1 MNFKKIVPHLIAIGV
16 FVLLASVYFSPIFND
31 YSLKQSDI
39 QQFRGMEKEIVDAN
53 LMNEEEALWTNSM
66 FGGMPA
72 YQINVQHP
80 NNFVKN
86 VDLFMKLGLP
96 GPVGLLFMAMLGF
109 YIFALCLRV
118 NPWLG
123 ILGAIAFGFSTINI
137 LYIGAGHVTKV
148 NAIAYMAPALGG
160 LILAFRG
167 KWLIGAAV
175 FALFFALNLSA
186 NHLQMTYYLAYLL
199 GAVAIGESI
208 RLLIKKEFITLGK
221 VVAALSIGA
230 VLAILPSYGNLTS
243 TLEYSKYTTR
253 GATDLTIKPKGE
265 KQKKVKE
272 GLETNYILE
281 YNYGEG
287 ELLSIIAPNAKGE
300 KGDALGNDE
309 DVMMNVDPQYAENIS
324 QMNRYWGGQR
334 MSGGAFYFG
343 VLMLV
348 FALFGLVFLKDAIKW
363 PFLVIAIL
371 ALLLASN
378 DPGGINHFFINKVP
392 LYNKFRDSKMILVLL
407 QVMIPALAVLFLDKL
422 FKKDDLNNE
431 EYSLKSNGF
440 IRDKNKSI
448 VGGVCAAIAEQRKIS
463 VRRVRIVFLI
473 MIILMPP
480 FFILIYMVGWAEFPG
495 VNFKKI
501 KGLAGD
507 TRMITYMSLGIL
519 LIGIIL
525 YAAPSISGSMLSKEE
540 TKQFAKALEGTKDPM
555 QVDFVNGLKAELI
568 SARTTIYKSDFGR
581 AIGLIILGC
590 GLILLSIYTKVSTL
604 VLTIIGIVAV
614 TADNM
619 SVSKRYLNNED
630 MDTQTSSWADAS
642 QFSTPYLPENA
653 DISIL
658 NAEKGKINGFDSKVN
673 ALVTEMGEH
682 PNYVNMN
689 MSTQK
694 TIAEFGVLNL
704 NSDYRVFSFA
714 NTFNETSTSYFHKS
728 IGGYHGA
735 KLKRFQEI
743 VDFHIGQELQIV
755 NQLIGTAKNDKL
767 RQYAMTMQIPQEKM
781 QAVFDSISVP
791 EIALTNETPVLNMLN
806 TKYIVVNK
814 ASKATLNTNA
824 NGPAWFVSG
833 IKKVNSS
840 NDEMLGLNKLNTK
853 ETAIVNVKDAEI
865 ELKDTYAY
873 DSTASIKLTKYGTNE
888 LTYAVKTK
896 TELPA
901 IFSEIY
907 YPEGWNCYAD
917 GKQLKPFRAD
927 YLLRGAVIPAGTKTV
942 VWKFEPASYYT
953 ASKMALIGSILLLMS
968 VAFILGKAL
977 MGSLKKTEVEAE
989 KQA

>member
-1 MNFKKIVPHLIAIGV
+1 MNFKKIVPHLVAIGV

-53 LMNEEEALWTNSM
+53 LMNEEDALWTNSM

-109 YIFALCLRV
+109 YIFALCLKV

-208 RLLIKKEFITLGK
+208 RLLIKKEFVTLGK
-221 VVAALSIGA
+221 VVVALGIGA
-230 VLAILPSYGNLTS
+230 ILAILPSYGNLTS

-265 KQKKVKE
+265 NKQKVKE
-272 GLETNYILE
+272 GLETKYILE

-287 ELLSIIAPNAKGE
+287 ELLSIIAPNARGE
-300 KGDALGNDE
+300 RGDALGNDE
-309 DVMMNVDPQYAENIS
+309 DVMMNVDPQYAENIA

-407 QVMIPALAVLFLDKL
+407 QVMIPAMAVLFLDKL
-422 FKKDDLNNE
+422 FKKDGLW
-431 EYSLKSNGF
+431 G
-440 IRDKNKSI
+440 DKKAWLI
-448 VGGVCAAIAEQRKIS
+448 TCGV
-463 VRRVRIVFLI
+463 
-473 MIILMPP
+473 
-480 FFILIYMVGWAEFPG
+480 
-495 VNFKKI
+495 
-501 KGLAGD
+501 
-507 TRMITYMSLGIL
+507 ITF
-519 LIGIIL
+519 IGIVL

-540 TKQFAKALEGTKDPM
+540 TKQFAKALERTKDPM

-568 SARTTIYKSDFGR
+568 SARTTIYQSDFGR

-590 GLILLSIYTKVSTL
+590 GLILLSIYTKISTV

-653 DISIL
+653 DMSIL

-689 MSTQK
+689 MNTQK

-743 VDFHIGQELQIV
+743 IDFHIGQELQTV
-755 NQLIGTAKNDKL
+755 NQMIGAAKNEKL
-767 RQYAMTMQIPQEKM
+767 RQYAKSMDIPQEKM

-806 TKYIVVNK
+806 TKYIVLNK
-814 ASKATLNTNA
+814 ASKATLNSNA

-840 NDEMLGLNKLNTK
+840 NDEMLGLYKLNTK
-853 ETAIVNVKDAEI
+853 ETAIVNVKEAEL
-865 ELKDTYAY
+865 ELKDNYAD

-888 LTYAVKTK
+888 LIYAVKTK

-927 YLLRGAVIPAGTKTV
+927 YLLRGAIIPAGTKTV
-942 VWKFEPASYYT
+942 VWKFEPTSYYT
-953 ASKMALIGSILLLMS
+953 AGKMALIGSILLLAS

-977 MGSLKKTEVEAE
+977 MGSMKKTELEAE
-989 KQA
+989 KLA

>member
-1 MNFKKIVPHLIAIGV
+1 MNFKKIIPHLIAIGV
-16 FVLLASVYFSPIFND
+16 FVLLACVYFSPIFND
-31 YSLKQSDI
+31 YSLKQGDI

-53 LMNEEEALWTNSM
+53 LVNDQDALWTNSM

-72 YQINVQHP
+72 YQINVKHP
-80 NNFVKN
+80 NNFMVQ
-86 VDLFMKLGLP
+86 VDKFIKLGLP
-96 GPVGLLFMAMLGF
+96 RPVGLLFMAMLGF

-118 NPWLG
+118 NPWLS

-167 KWLIGAAV
+167 KWLIGSAV

-186 NHLQMTYYLAYLL
+186 NHLQMTYYLAFLL
-199 GAVAIGESI
+199 AAVAIGEAI
-208 RLLIKKEFITLGK
+208 RLLIKKEFVSLGK
-221 VVAALSIGA
+221 VVAALGIGA
-230 VLAILPSYGNLTS
+230 TLAIMPSWGNLSS

-253 GATDLTIKPKGE
+253 GATDLTLKPKGD
-265 KQKKVKE
+265 KTNKVKD

-281 YNYGEG
+281 YNYGKG

-300 KGDALGNDE
+300 RGEYLGNDE
-309 DVMMNVDPQYAENIS
+309 DVMMNVDSKYAENIG

-378 DPGGINHFFINKVP
+378 DPGGMNDFFINKVP

-407 QVMIPALAVLFLDKL
+407 QVMIPAMAVLFLDKL
-422 FKKDDLNNE
+422 FKKEGL
-431 EYSLKSNGF
+431 LG
-440 IRDKNKSI
+440 NKKAWLI
-448 VGGVCAAIAEQRKIS
+448 GCGV
-463 VRRVRIVFLI
+463 
-473 MIILMPP
+473 
-480 FFILIYMVGWAEFPG
+480 
-495 VNFKKI
+495 
-501 KGLAGD
+501 
-507 TRMITYMSLGIL
+507 ITLV
-519 LIGIIL
+519 GIIL

-540 TKQFAKALEGTKDPM
+540 TNQFAKALEGTKDPM
-555 QVDFVNGLKAELI
+555 QADFIQGLKTELI
-568 SARTTIYKSDFGR
+568 NVRTGIYQSDFGR

-590 GLILLSIYTKVSTL
+590 GLILLSVYTKASTL
-604 VLTIIGIVAV
+604 VLSLIGIVAV

-630 MDTQTSSWADAS
+630 MDTQTSSWEDVAKS
-642 QFSTPYLPENA
+642 STPYLPEVA
-653 DISIL
+653 DMSIL
-658 NAEKGKINGFDSKVN
+658 NAEKGNVPGYESKVN
-673 ALVTEMGEH
+673 ALASVMGEH
-682 PNYVNMN
+682 PNYVNMDGR
-689 MSTQK
+689 TQRV
-694 TIAEFGVLNL
+694 IAEFGALNL
-704 NSDYRVFSFA
+704 NSDYRVLSFA
-714 NTFNETSTSYFHKS
+714 NTFNETGTSYFHKS

-735 KLKRFQEI
+735 KLKRFQEL
-743 VDFHIGQELQIV
+743 VDFHLSDEIS
-755 NQLIGTAKNDKL
+755 KL
-767 RQYAMTMQIPQEKM
+767 RQEFINKEIIKHPDILLKYQNEKDGNVKMQIIEEFFQTSN
-781 QAVFDSISVP
+781 FDSIV
-791 EIALTNETPVLNMLN
+791 IASEMTPVMNMLN
-806 TKYIVVNK
+806 TNYFVTGKRAN
-814 ASKATLNTNA
+814 ATKNLNA
-824 NGPAWFVSG
+824 NGAAWFVGS

-840 NDEMLGLNKLNTK
+840 NDEMRGLGKLNTK
-853 ETAIVNVKDAEI
+853 ETAIVNVKDTKVA
-865 ELKDTYAY
+865 LKNNYTL

-888 LTYAVKTK
+888 LTYTVNAK

-917 GKQLKPFRAD
+917 GKQIEPFRAD

-942 VWKFEPASYYT
+942 IWKFEPQSFYT
-953 ASKMALIGSILLLMS
+953 ASKIALIGSLLLLLS

-977 MGSLKKTEVEAE
+977 MASLKEEKVEVVEN
-989 KQA
+989 

>member
-1 MNFKKIVPHLIAIGV
+1 MNFKKIIPHLVAIGV
-16 FVLLASVYFSPIFND
+16 FVLLACIYFSPIFND

-53 LMNEEEALWTNSM
+53 LVNDEDALWTNSM

-72 YQINVQHP
+72 YQISVKHP
-80 NNFVKN
+80 NNFMVN
-86 VDLFMKLGLP
+86 VDKFIKLGLP
-96 GPVGLLFMAMLGF
+96 RPVGLLFMAMLGF

-160 LILAFRG
+160 MILAFRG
-167 KWLIGAAV
+167 KWLIGSAV

-186 NHLQMTYYLAYLL
+186 NHLQMTYYLAFLL
-199 GAVAIGESI
+199 AAVAIGEAI
-208 RLLIKKEFITLGK
+208 RLLIKKEFVSLGK
-221 VVAALSIGA
+221 VVAALGIGA
-230 VLAILPSYGNLTS
+230 ILAIMPSWGNLSS

-253 GATDLTIKPKGE
+253 GATDLTLKPKGE
-265 KQKKVKE
+265 KTKKVNE
-272 GLETNYILE
+272 GLETSYILE
-281 YNYGEG
+281 YNYGKG
-287 ELLSIIAPNAKGE
+287 ELLSIVAPNARGE
-300 KGDALGNDE
+300 RGEALGNDE

-422 FKKDDLNNE
+422 FKKDGLW
-431 EYSLKSNGF
+431 G
-440 IRDKNKSI
+440 NKKVWLI
-448 VGGVCAAIAEQRKIS
+448 ACGV
-463 VRRVRIVFLI
+463 
-473 MIILMPP
+473 
-480 FFILIYMVGWAEFPG
+480 
-495 VNFKKI
+495 
-501 KGLAGD
+501 
-507 TRMITYMSLGIL
+507 ITLV
-519 LIGIIL
+519 GIIL
-525 YAAPSISGSMLSKEE
+525 YAAPSISGSMMSKEE
-540 TKQFAKALEGTKDPM
+540 TKQFAKALEGTKDPR
-555 QVDFVNGLKAELI
+555 QIEFVNGLKAELI
-568 SARTTIYKSDFGR
+568 NARTSIYQSDFGR

-590 GLILLSIYTKVSTL
+590 GLILLSIYTKASTL
-604 VLTIIGIVAV
+604 VLSLIGIVAV

-619 SVSKRYLNNED
+619 SVAKRYLNNED
-630 MDTQTSSWADAS
+630 MDTVTSSWEDVTKS
-642 QFSTPYLPENA
+642 STPYLPEA
-653 DISIL
+653 SDMSIL
-658 NAEKGKINGFDSKVN
+658 NAEKGNVPGYESKVN
-673 ALVTEMGEH
+673 ALVSVMGEH
-682 PNYVNMN
+682 PNYANMDGR
-689 MSTQK
+689 TQRA
-694 TIAEFGVLNL
+694 IAEFGALNL

-714 NTFNETSTSYFHKS
+714 NPFNETSTSYFHKS

-743 VDFHIGQELQIV
+743 VDFQIGEELQAI
-755 NQLIGTAKNDKL
+755 NQVIGNAKNDKL

-781 QAVFDSISVP
+781 QAVFDTISVDGVSL
-791 EIALTNETPVLNMLN
+791 EKEAPVLNMLN
-806 TKYIVVNK
+806 AKYIVVNK
-814 ASKATLNTNA
+814 AGKATRNTSA
-824 NGPAWFVSG
+824 NGAAWFVGS

-840 NDEMLGLNKLNTK
+840 NDEMLGLGKLNTK
-853 ETAIVNVKDAEI
+853 ETAVVNVKDTKVA
-865 ELKDTYAY
+865 LKDRYAL
-873 DSTASIKLTKYGTNE
+873 DSTSSIKLTKYGTNE
-888 LTYAVKTK
+888 LTYAVKSK

-917 GKQLKPFRAD
+917 GKQIEPFRAD

-942 VWKFEPASYYT
+942 VWKFEPQSFYT
-953 ASKMALIGSILLLMS
+953 ASKIALIGSLLLLLS
-968 VAFILGKAL
+968 VAFILGKA
-977 MGSLKKTEVEAE
+977 MMASLKEEKVEVLDE
-989 KQA
+989 KA

>member
-16 FVLLASVYFSPIFND
+16 FVLLASVYFSPVFND

-186 NHLQMTYYLAYLL
+186 NHLQMTYYLAFLL

-208 RLLIKKEFITLGK
+208 RLLIKKEFVTLGK
-221 VVAALSIGA
+221 VVAALGIGA
-230 VLAILPSYGNLTS
+230 ILAILPSYGNLTS

-287 ELLSIIAPNAKGE
+287 ELFSIIAPNARGE

-324 QMNRYWGGQR
+324 KMNRYWGGQR
-334 MSGGAFYFG
+334 FSGGAFYFG

-371 ALLLASN
+371 AMLLASN

-422 FKKDDLNNE
+422 FKKDGLW
-431 EYSLKSNGF
+431 G
-440 IRDKNKSI
+440 NKKAWLI
-448 VGGVCAAIAEQRKIS
+448 ACGV
-463 VRRVRIVFLI
+463 
-473 MIILMPP
+473 
-480 FFILIYMVGWAEFPG
+480 
-495 VNFKKI
+495 
-501 KGLAGD
+501 
-507 TRMITYMSLGIL
+507 ITF
-519 LIGIIL
+519 IGIVL

-568 SARTTIYKSDFGR
+568 SARTTIYQSDFGR

-604 VLTIIGIVAV
+604 VLTLIGIVAV

-694 TIAEFGVLNL
+694 TIAEFGVLNM

-865 ELKDTYAY
+865 ELKDKYPY

-917 GKQLKPFRAD
+917 GIQLKPFRAD

-953 ASKMALIGSILLLMS
+953 ASTMALIGSILLLMS

>member
-1 MNFKKIVPHLIAIGV
+1 MNFKKIIPHLVAIGV
-16 FVLLASVYFSPIFND
+16 FVLLACVYFSPIFND

-53 LMNEEEALWTNSM
+53 LVNDEDALWTNSM

-72 YQINVQHP
+72 YQINVKHP
-80 NNFVKN
+80 NNFMVQ
-86 VDLFMKLGLP
+86 VDKYIKLNLP
-96 GPVGLLFMAMLGF
+96 RPVGLLFMAMLGF

-160 LILAFRG
+160 MILAFRG
-167 KWLIGAAV
+167 KWLIGSAV

-186 NHLQMTYYLAYLL
+186 NHLQMTYYLAFLL
-199 GAVAIGESI
+199 AAVAIGEGI
-208 RLLIKKEFITLGK
+208 HLLIKKEFISLGK
-221 VVAALSIGA
+221 VIAALGIGA
-230 VLAILPSYGNLTS
+230 ILAIMPSWGNLSS

-253 GATDLTIKPKGE
+253 GATDLTLKPKGE
-265 KQKKVKE
+265 QTKKVKD
-272 GLETNYILE
+272 GLETSYILE
-281 YNYGEG
+281 YNYGKG
-287 ELLSIIAPNAKGE
+287 ELLSIIAPNARGE
-300 KGDALGNDE
+300 RGDALGNDE
-309 DVMMNVDPQYAENIS
+309 DIMMNVDPQYAENIA

-378 DPGGINHFFINKVP
+378 DPGGMNDFFINKVP

-422 FKKDDLNNE
+422 FKKDGLW
-431 EYSLKSNGF
+431 G
-440 IRDKNKSI
+440 NKKAWLI
-448 VGGVCAAIAEQRKIS
+448 ACGV
-463 VRRVRIVFLI
+463 
-473 MIILMPP
+473 
-480 FFILIYMVGWAEFPG
+480 
-495 VNFKKI
+495 
-501 KGLAGD
+501 
-507 TRMITYMSLGIL
+507 ITFV
-519 LIGIIL
+519 GIIL
-525 YAAPSISGSMLSKEE
+525 YAAPSISGSMMSKEE
-540 TKQFAKALEGTKDPM
+540 TKQFAKALEGTKDPR
-555 QVDFVNGLKAELI
+555 QIEFVNGLKAELI
-568 SARTTIYKSDFGR
+568 NARTTIYKSDFGR

-590 GLILLSIYTKVSTL
+590 GLILLSIYTKASTL
-604 VLTIIGIVAV
+604 VLSLIGIVAV

-619 SVSKRYLNNED
+619 SVAKRYLNNED

-682 PNYVNMN
+682 PNYENMN
-689 MSTQK
+689 MNTQK

-714 NTFNETSTSYFHKS
+714 NTFNETATSYFHKS

-743 VDFHIGQELQIV
+743 VDFQIGEELQAI
-755 NQLIGTAKNDKL
+755 NQVIGNAKNDKL

-781 QAVFDSISVP
+781 QAVFDTISVT
-791 EIALTNETPVLNMLN
+791 EVDLAKEAPVLNMLN
-806 TKYIVVNK
+806 AKYIVVNK
-814 ASKATLNTNA
+814 AGKATKNNSA
-824 NGPAWFVSG
+824 NGAAWFVGS

-840 NDEMLGLNKLNTK
+840 NDEMLGLGKLNTK
-853 ETAIVNVKDAEI
+853 ETAIVNVKDATVQ
-865 ELKDTYAY
+865 LKDKYAL

-888 LTYAVKTK
+888 LTYAVNAK

-917 GKQLKPFRAD
+917 GKQIEPFRAD

-942 VWKFEPASYYT
+942 VWKFEPQSFYT
-953 ASKMALIGSILLLMS
+953 ASKIALVGSLLLLLS

-977 MGSLKKTEVEAE
+977 MGSLKEEKIEVLEN
-989 KQA
+989 

>member
-1 MNFKKIVPHLIAIGV
+1 MNFKKIIPHLVAIGV
-16 FVLLASVYFSPIFND
+16 FVLLACVYFSPIFND

-53 LMNEEEALWTNSM
+53 LVNDEDALWTNSM

-72 YQINVQHP
+72 YQISVKHP
-80 NNFVKN
+80 NNFMVN
-86 VDLFMKLGLP
+86 VDKFIKLGLP
-96 GPVGLLFMAMLGF
+96 RPVGLLFMAMLGF

-167 KWLIGAAV
+167 KWLIGSAV

-186 NHLQMTYYLAYLL
+186 NHLQMTYYLAFLL
-199 GAVAIGESI
+199 AAVAIGEGI
-208 RLLIKKEFITLGK
+208 RLLIKKEFVSLGK
-221 VVAALSIGA
+221 VVAALGIGA
-230 VLAILPSYGNLTS
+230 ILAIMPSWGNLSS

-253 GATDLTIKPKGE
+253 GATDLTLKPKGD
-265 KQKKVKE
+265 KTKKAQD

-281 YNYGEG
+281 YNYGKG

-300 KGDALGNDE
+300 RGEYIGNDE
-309 DVMMNVDPQYAENIS
+309 EVMMNVDSKYAENIG

-378 DPGGINHFFINKVP
+378 DPGGMNHFFINKVP

-407 QVMIPALAVLFLDKL
+407 QVMIPAMAVLFLDKL
-422 FKKDDLNNE
+422 FKKEGLYGNK
-431 EYSLKSNGF
+431 KSWLIACGSITF
-440 IRDKNKSI
+440 I
-448 VGGVCAAIAEQRKIS
+448 
-463 VRRVRIVFLI
+463 
-473 MIILMPP
+473 
-480 FFILIYMVGWAEFPG
+480 
-495 VNFKKI
+495 
-501 KGLAGD
+501 
-507 TRMITYMSLGIL
+507 GIL
-519 LIGIIL
+519 F
-525 YAAPSISGSMLSKEE
+525 YAVPSISGSMLSKEE

-555 QVDFVNGLKAELI
+555 QVDFIQGLKTELI
-568 SARTTIYKSDFGR
+568 NVRTGIYQSDFGR

-590 GLILLSIYTKVSTL
+590 GLILLSIYTKASAL
-604 VLTIIGIVAV
+604 VLSLIGIVAV

-630 MDTQTSSWADAS
+630 MDTVTSSWEDVTKS
-642 QFSTPYLPENA
+642 STPYLPEAA
-653 DISIL
+653 DLSIL
-658 NAEKGKINGFDSKVN
+658 NAEKGNVPGYESKVN
-673 ALVTEMGEH
+673 ALVSVMGEH
-682 PNYVNMN
+682 PNYVNMD
-689 MSTQK
+689 SRTQRV
-694 TIAEFGVLNL
+694 IAEFGALNL

-714 NTFNETSTSYFHKS
+714 STFNETSTSYFHKS

-743 VDFHIGQELQIV
+743 VDFQIGDELQAV
-755 NQLIGTAKNDKL
+755 NKVIGTAKNDKL
-767 RQYAMTMQIPQEKM
+767 RQYAMTMEIPQDKM
-781 QAVFDSISVP
+781 QAVFDTISVA
-791 EIALTNETPVLNMLN
+791 EVDLSKEAPVLNMLN
-806 TKYIVVNK
+806 AKYIVVNK
-814 ASKATLNTNA
+814 AGKATKNTSA
-824 NGPAWFVSG
+824 NGAAWFVGS

-840 NDEMLGLNKLNTK
+840 NDEMLGLGNLNTK
-853 ETAIVNVKDAEI
+853 ETAIVNVKDTKVA
-865 ELKDTYAY
+865 LKNNYAL

-888 LTYAVKTK
+888 LTYAVNSK

-917 GKQLKPFRAD
+917 GKQIEPFRAD

-942 VWKFEPASYYT
+942 VWKFEPQSFYT
-953 ASKMALIGSILLLMS
+953 ASKIALIGSLLLLLS

-977 MGSLKKTEVEAE
+977 MASLKKTEVEAE

>member
-1 MNFKKIVPHLIAIGV
+1 MNFKKIIPHLIAIGV
-16 FVLLASVYFSPIFND
+16 FVLLACVYFSPIFND
-31 YSLKQSDI
+31 YSLKQGDI

-53 LMNEEEALWTNSM
+53 LVNDEDALWTNSM

-72 YQINVQHP
+72 YQINVKHP
-80 NNFVKN
+80 NNFMVQ
-86 VDLFMKLGLP
+86 VDKFIKLGLP
-96 GPVGLLFMAMLGF
+96 RPVGLLFMAMLGF

-160 LILAFRG
+160 MILAFRG
-167 KWLIGAAV
+167 KWLIGSAV

-186 NHLQMTYYLAYLL
+186 NHLQMTYYLAFLL
-199 GAVAIGESI
+199 AAVAIGEAI
-208 RLLIKKEFITLGK
+208 RMLIKKELVPLGK
-221 VVAALSIGA
+221 VVAALGIGSI
-230 VLAILPSYGNLTS
+230 LAIMPSWGNLSSTS
-243 TLEYSKYTTR
+243 EYSKYTTR
-253 GATDLTIKPKGE
+253 GATDLTLKAKGD
-265 KQKKVKE
+265 KSTNVKD

-281 YNYGEG
+281 YNYGKG

-300 KGDALGNDE
+300 RGEYIGNDE
-309 DVMMNVDPQYAENIS
+309 DIMMNVDPKYTENIG

-378 DPGGINHFFINKVP
+378 DPGGMNDFFINKVP

-407 QVMIPALAVLFLDKL
+407 QVMIPAMAVLFLDKL
-422 FKKDDLNNE
+422 FKKEGL
-431 EYSLKSNGF
+431 LG
-440 IRDKNKSI
+440 NKK
-448 VGGVCAAIAEQRKIS
+448 A
-463 VRRVRIVFLI
+463 
-473 MIILMPP
+473 
-480 FFILIYMVGWAEFPG
+480 
-495 VNFKKI
+495 
-501 KGLAGD
+501 
-507 TRMITYMSLGIL
+507 L
-519 LIGIIL
+519 LIGCGVITLVGIVL

-555 QVDFVNGLKAELI
+555 QADFIQGLKTELI
-568 SARTTIYKSDFGR
+568 NVRTGIYQSDFGR

-590 GLILLSIYTKVSTL
+590 GLILLSVYTKVSTL
-604 VLTIIGIVAV
+604 VLSLIGIVAV

-630 MDTQTSSWADAS
+630 MDTQTSSWEDVAKS
-642 QFSTPYLPENA
+642 STPYLPEVA
-653 DISIL
+653 DMSIL
-658 NAEKGKINGFDSKVN
+658 NAEKGNVPGYESKVN
-673 ALVTEMGEH
+673 ALVSVMGEH
-682 PNYVNMN
+682 PNYVNME
-689 MSTQK
+689 SRTQRV
-694 TIAEFGVLNL
+694 IAEFGALNL

-714 NTFNETSTSYFHKS
+714 NTFNETGTSYFHKS

-743 VDFHIGQELQIV
+743 VDFQISEELQAI
-755 NQLIGTAKNDKL
+755 NQVIGTAKNDKL
-767 RQYAMTMQIPQEKM
+767 RQYAMTMEIPQEKM
-781 QAVFDSISVP
+781 QAVFDTISVA
-791 EIALTNETPVLNMLN
+791 EVSFEKEAPVLNMLN
-806 TKYIVVNK
+806 AKYIVMNK
-814 ASKATLNTNA
+814 AGKATRNTSA
-824 NGPAWFVSG
+824 NGAAWFVGS

-840 NDEMLGLNKLNTK
+840 NDEMRGLGKLNSKDTD
-853 ETAIVNVKDAEI
+853 IVNVKDTKVA
-865 ELKDTYAY
+865 LKNNYAL
-873 DSTASIKLTKYGTNE
+873 DSTSSIKLTKYGTNE
-888 LTYAVKTK
+888 LTYTVNAK

-917 GKQLKPFRAD
+917 GKQIEPFRAD

-942 VWKFEPASYYT
+942 VWKFEPQSFYT
-953 ASKMALIGSILLLMS
+953 ASKIALIGSLLLLWS

-977 MGSLKKTEVEAE
+977 MASLKEKKVEALE
-989 KQA
+989 K

>member
-221 VVAALSIGA
+221 VVAALAIGA
-230 VLAILPSYGNLTS
+230 ILAILPSYGNLTS

-371 ALLLASN
+371 ALFLASN

-422 FKKDDLNNE
+422 FKKDGLW
-431 EYSLKSNGF
+431 G
-440 IRDKNKSI
+440 NKKAWLIACGVITFVGI
-448 VGGVCAAIAEQRKIS
+448 V
-463 VRRVRIVFLI
+463 
-473 MIILMPP
+473 
-480 FFILIYMVGWAEFPG
+480 
-495 VNFKKI
+495 
-501 KGLAGD
+501 
-507 TRMITYMSLGIL
+507 
-519 LIGIIL
+519 L

-590 GLILLSIYTKVSTL
+590 GLILLSIYTKISTL

-689 MSTQK
+689 MNTQK

-977 MGSLKKTEVEAE
+977 MSSLKKTEVEAE

>member
-1 MNFKKIVPHLIAIGV
+1 MNFKKIIPHLIAIGV
-16 FVLLASVYFSPIFND
+16 FVLLACVYFSPIFND
-31 YSLKQSDI
+31 YSLKQGDI

-53 LMNEEEALWTNSM
+53 LVNDEDALWTNSM

-72 YQINVQHP
+72 YQINVKHP
-80 NNFVKN
+80 NNFMVQ
-86 VDLFMKLGLP
+86 VDKFIKLGLP
-96 GPVGLLFMAMLGF
+96 RPVGLLFMAMLGF

-160 LILAFRG
+160 MILAFRG
-167 KWLIGAAV
+167 KWLIGSAV

-186 NHLQMTYYLAYLL
+186 NHLQMTYYLAFLL
-199 GAVAIGESI
+199 AAVAIGEAI
-208 RLLIKKEFITLGK
+208 RLLIKKEFVPLGK
-221 VVAALSIGA
+221 VVAALGIGSI
-230 VLAILPSYGNLTS
+230 LAIMPSWGNLSSTS
-243 TLEYSKYTTR
+243 EYSKYTTR
-253 GATDLTIKPKGE
+253 GATDLTLKAKGD
-265 KQKKVKE
+265 KSTNVKD

-281 YNYGEG
+281 YNYGKG

-300 KGDALGNDE
+300 RGEYIGNDE
-309 DVMMNVDPQYAENIS
+309 DIMMNVDPKYAENIG

-371 ALLLASN
+371 AVLLASN
-378 DPGGINHFFINKVP
+378 DPGGMNDFFINKVP

-407 QVMIPALAVLFLDKL
+407 QVMIPAMAVLFLDKL
-422 FKKDDLNNE
+422 FKKEGL
-431 EYSLKSNGF
+431 LG
-440 IRDKNKSI
+440 NKKAWLIGCGVITI
-448 VGGVCAAIAEQRKIS
+448 V
-463 VRRVRIVFLI
+463 
-473 MIILMPP
+473 
-480 FFILIYMVGWAEFPG
+480 
-495 VNFKKI
+495 
-501 KGLAGD
+501 
-507 TRMITYMSLGIL
+507 
-519 LIGIIL
+519 GIIL

-540 TKQFAKALEGTKDPM
+540 TNQFAKALEGTKDPM
-555 QVDFVNGLKAELI
+555 QADFIQGLKTELI
-568 SARTTIYKSDFGR
+568 NVRTGIYQSDFGR

-590 GLILLSIYTKVSTL
+590 GLILLSVYTKASTL
-604 VLTIIGIVAV
+604 VLSLIGIVAV

-630 MDTQTSSWADAS
+630 MDTQTSSWEDVAKS
-642 QFSTPYLPENA
+642 STPYLPEMA
-653 DISIL
+653 DMSIL
-658 NAEKGKINGFDSKVN
+658 NAEKGNVPGYESKVN
-673 ALVTEMGEH
+673 ALVSVMGEH
-682 PNYVNMN
+682 PNYVNMD
-689 MSTQK
+689 SRTQRL
-694 TIAEFGVLNL
+694 IAEFGALNL

-743 VDFHIGQELQIV
+743 VDFQISEELQAI
-755 NQLIGTAKNDKL
+755 NQVIGTAKNDKL
-767 RQYAMTMQIPQEKM
+767 RQYAMTIEIPQEKM
-781 QAVFDSISVP
+781 QAVFDTISVA
-791 EIALTNETPVLNMLN
+791 EVSLEKEAPVLNMLN
-806 TKYIVVNK
+806 AKYIVMNK
-814 ASKATLNTNA
+814 AGKATKNNSA
-824 NGPAWFVSG
+824 NGAAWFVGS

-840 NDEMLGLNKLNTK
+840 NDEMRGLGNLNTK
-853 ETAIVNVKDAEI
+853 ETAIVNVKDTKVA
-865 ELKDTYAY
+865 LKNNYTL
-873 DSTASIKLTKYGTNE
+873 DSTSSIKLTKYGTNE
-888 LTYAVKTK
+888 LTYTVNAK

-917 GKQLKPFRAD
+917 GKQIEPFRAD

-942 VWKFEPASYYT
+942 VWKFEPQSFYT
-953 ASKMALIGSILLLMS
+953 ASKIALIGSLLLLLS

-977 MGSLKKTEVEAE
+977 MASLKEKKVEALE
-989 KQA
+989 K

>member
-1 MNFKKIVPHLIAIGV
+1 MNFKKIVPHLVAIGV
-16 FVLLASVYFSPIFND
+16 FVLLACVYFSPIFND

-53 LMNEEEALWTNSM
+53 LVNDEDALWTNSM

-72 YQINVQHP
+72 YQINVKHP
-80 NNFVKN
+80 NNVMVH
-86 VDLFMKLGLP
+86 VDRFIKLGLP
-96 GPVGLLFMAMLGF
+96 RPVGLLFMAMLGF

-167 KWLIGAAV
+167 KWLIGSAV

-186 NHLQMTYYLAYLL
+186 NHLQMTYYLAFLL
-199 GAVAIGESI
+199 AAVAIGESI
-208 RLLIKKEFITLGK
+208 RLLIKKEFVSLGK
-221 VVAALSIGA
+221 IVGALAIGA
-230 VLAILPSYGNLTS
+230 VLAIMPSWGNLSS

-253 GATDLTIKPKGE
+253 GATDLTLKPKGE
-265 KQKKVKE
+265 KTKKAQD
-272 GLETNYILE
+272 GLETKYILE
-281 YNYGEG
+281 YNYGKG

-300 KGDALGNDE
+300 RGEYIGNDE
-309 DVMMNVDPQYAENIS
+309 DVMMNVDSKYAENIG

-378 DPGGINHFFINKVP
+378 DPGGMNHFFINKVP

-407 QVMIPALAVLFLDKL
+407 QVMIPAMAVLFLDKL
-422 FKKDDLNNE
+422 FKKEGLYGNKKAW
-431 EYSLKSNGF
+431 LIACGVITF
-440 IRDKNKSI
+440 I
-448 VGGVCAAIAEQRKIS
+448 
-463 VRRVRIVFLI
+463 
-473 MIILMPP
+473 
-480 FFILIYMVGWAEFPG
+480 
-495 VNFKKI
+495 
-501 KGLAGD
+501 
-507 TRMITYMSLGIL
+507 GIL
-519 LIGIIL
+519 L
-525 YAAPSISGSMLSKEE
+525 YAVPSISGSMLSKEE

-555 QVDFVNGLKAELI
+555 QVDFIQGLKTELI
-568 SARTTIYKSDFGR
+568 NVRTGIYKSDFGR

-590 GLILLSIYTKVSTL
+590 GLILLSIYTKASAL
-604 VLTIIGIVAV
+604 VLSLIGIVAV

-630 MDTQTSSWADAS
+630 MDTPTSSWEDVTKS
-642 QFSTPYLPENA
+642 STPYLPEPA
-653 DISIL
+653 DLSIL
-658 NAEKGKINGFDSKVN
+658 NAEKGSVKGFESKVN
-673 ALVTEMGEH
+673 ELVSVMGEH
-682 PNYVNMN
+682 PNYMNMD

-694 TIAEFGVLNL
+694 AIAEFGALNL

-743 VDFHIGQELQIV
+743 VDFQIGDELQAI
-755 NQLIGTAKNDKL
+755 NQVIGTAKNDKL
-767 RQYAMTMQIPQEKM
+767 RQYVMTMDIPQEKM
-781 QAVFDSISVP
+781 QAVFDTISVA
-791 EIALTNETPVLNMLN
+791 EVDLTKEAPVLNMLN
-806 TKYIVVNK
+806 AKYIVLNK
-814 ASKATLNTNA
+814 AGKATKNTSA
-824 NGPAWFVSG
+824 NGAAWFVGS

-840 NDEMLGLNKLNTK
+840 NDEMLGLGKLNTK
-853 ETAIVNVKDAEI
+853 ETAIVNVKDAGI
-865 ELKDTYAY
+865 QLKDKYAL

-888 LTYAVKTK
+888 LTYAVNAK

-917 GKQLKPFRAD
+917 GKQLEPFRAD
-927 YLLRGAVIPAGTKTV
+927 YLLRGAIIPAGTKTV
-942 VWKFEPASYYT
+942 VWKFEPQTFYT
-953 ASKMALIGSILLLMS
+953 ASKIALIGSILLLLS
-968 VAFILGKAL
+968 TAFILGKAL
-977 MGSLKKTEVEAE
+977 MGSLKKESNDELVD
-989 KQA
+989 

>member
-1 MNFKKIVPHLIAIGV
+1 MNFKKIIPHLVAIGV
-16 FVLLASVYFSPIFND
+16 FVLLACVYFSPIFND

-53 LMNEEEALWTNSM
+53 LVNDEDALWTNSM

-72 YQINVQHP
+72 YQINVKHP
-80 NNFVKN
+80 NNFMVQ
-86 VDLFMKLGLP
+86 VDKYIKLNLP
-96 GPVGLLFMAMLGF
+96 RPVGLLFMAMLGF

-160 LILAFRG
+160 MILAFRG
-167 KWLIGAAV
+167 KWLIGSAV

-186 NHLQMTYYLAYLL
+186 NHLQMTYYLAFLL
-199 GAVAIGESI
+199 AAVAIGEAI
-208 RLLIKKEFITLGK
+208 RLLIKKEFVSLGK
-221 VVAALSIGA
+221 VVAALGIGA
-230 VLAILPSYGNLTS
+230 ILAIMPSWGNLSS

-253 GATDLTIKPKGE
+253 GATDLTLKPKGD
-265 KQKKVKE
+265 KTKKVKE

-281 YNYGEG
+281 YNYGKG
-287 ELLSIIAPNAKGE
+287 ELLSIVAPNARGE
-300 KGDALGNDE
+300 RGDALGNDE

-348 FALFGLVFLKDAIKW
+348 FALFGLVFLKDSIKW

-422 FKKDDLNNE
+422 FKKDGLW
-431 EYSLKSNGF
+431 G
-440 IRDKNKSI
+440 NKKVWLI
-448 VGGVCAAIAEQRKIS
+448 ACGV
-463 VRRVRIVFLI
+463 
-473 MIILMPP
+473 
-480 FFILIYMVGWAEFPG
+480 
-495 VNFKKI
+495 
-501 KGLAGD
+501 
-507 TRMITYMSLGIL
+507 ITLV
-519 LIGIIL
+519 GIIL
-525 YAAPSISGSMLSKEE
+525 YAAPSISGSMMSKEE
-540 TKQFAKALEGTKDPM
+540 TKQFAKALEGTKDPR
-555 QVDFVNGLKAELI
+555 QIEFVNGLKAELI
-568 SARTTIYKSDFGR
+568 NARTSIYQSDFGR

-590 GLILLSIYTKVSTL
+590 GLILLSIYTKASTL
-604 VLTIIGIVAV
+604 VLSLIGIVAV

-619 SVSKRYLNNED
+619 SVAKRYLNNED
-630 MDTQTSSWADAS
+630 MDTVTSSWEDVTKS
-642 QFSTPYLPENA
+642 STPYLPEA
-653 DISIL
+653 SDMSIL
-658 NAEKGKINGFDSKVN
+658 NAEKGNVPGYESKVN
-673 ALVTEMGEH
+673 ALVSVMGEH
-682 PNYVNMN
+682 PNYANMD
-689 MSTQK
+689 SRTQRA
-694 TIAEFGVLNL
+694 IAEFGALNL

-714 NTFNETSTSYFHKS
+714 NPFNETSTSYFHKS

-743 VDFHIGQELQIV
+743 VDFQIGEELQAI
-755 NQLIGTAKNDKL
+755 NQVIGNAKNDKL

-781 QAVFDSISVP
+781 QAVFDTISVD
-791 EIALTNETPVLNMLN
+791 EVSLEKEAPVLNMLN
-806 TKYIVVNK
+806 AKYIVVNK
-814 ASKATLNTNA
+814 AGKATRNTSA
-824 NGPAWFVSG
+824 NGAAWFVGS

-840 NDEMLGLNKLNTK
+840 NDEMLGLGKLNTK
-853 ETAIVNVKDAEI
+853 ETAVVNVKDTKVA
-865 ELKDTYAY
+865 LKDRYAL
-873 DSTASIKLTKYGTNE
+873 DSTSSIKLTKYGTNE
-888 LTYAVKTK
+888 LTYALKSK

-917 GKQLKPFRAD
+917 GKQIESFRAD

-942 VWKFEPASYYT
+942 VWKFEPQSFYT
-953 ASKMALIGSILLLMS
+953 ASKIALIGSLLLLLS
-968 VAFILGKAL
+968 VAFILGKA
-977 MGSLKKTEVEAE
+977 MMASLKEEKVEVLDE
-989 KQA
+989 KA